1 MTAASRDVW
10 GIILAGGDGT
20 RLLPL
25 TRHIAGED
33 RPKQFC
39 EVSGVQ
45 TLLRQT
51 LDRVRPLIVM
61 DRTVVVGVRAHADHF
76 RRELPDPRPHLLLQ
90 PRNRGTAAG
99 VLWPVHWV
107 AGRDPDAVV
116 AVFPSDHFAQP
127 ESAFVACV
135 AEAVDVARRYP
146 DQVVLLGIRPE
157 RAEEGYGWIEPGES
171 VREPAR
177 CRRVRGFWEK
187 PEPEQA
193 ARFFRRG
200 FLWNSL
206 VVVARVEALKALGR
220 IRVPAVDGR
229 LARMAAFAGGAH
241 EGWALE
247 QAYAH
252 MGPASFSREVLARSA
267 ASLLVLPVQGVHW
280 SDWGTPDRVV
290 RTLHRIGSTPP
301 WLPAWEVRAR
311 ATSLR
316 PRAVAPARG

>member
-1 MTAASRDVW
+1 MSEKNTVFRKYRPSDRAAVR
-10 GIILAGGDGT
+10 
-20 RLLPL
+20 RLCCETGFIGNP
-25 TRHIAGED
+25 IDPVFED
-33 RPKQFC
+33 RELF
-39 EVSGVQ
+39 
-45 TLLRQT
+45 
-51 LDRVRPLIVM
+51 
-61 DRTVVVGVRAHADHF
+61 ADF
-76 RRELPDPRPHLLLQ
+76 L
-90 PRNRGTAAG
+90 TAYYT
-99 VLWPVHWV
+99 
-107 AGRDPDAVV
+107 D
-116 AVFPSDHFAQP
+116 FEP

-187 PEPEQA
+187 PQPEQA

-267 ASLLVLPVQGVHW
+267 ASLLVMPVQGVHW